1 MLPGHA
7 SASGAGQLQADTTCA
22 TPQPEVKS
30 ASWHWKLDGCTHVIA
45 GGGVHLLGCITHDV
59 RDLSLCLC
67 IPPVLVKKQAEGNC
81 REFPTSEKEVQE
93 SRTK

>member
-30 ASWHWKLDGCTHVIA
+30 ASWDWKLDGCSNVIA
-45 GGGVHLLGCITHDV
+45 SGGVHLLGCIT
-59 RDLSLCLC
+59 RRSGSE
-67 IPPVLVKKQAEGNC
+67 LVPLNPASAGEEAGRGKLQGASHI
-81 REFPTSEKEVQE
+81 REE
-93 SRTK
+93 